1 VFCPSAISIQHI
13 MSADCDHALS
23 GDRPS
28 VSDAWKVYPD
38 NTSLPIFT
46 LERGDLPAPVQY
58 ILAATLA
65 SSHWQTTTLSLG
77 CLSLG
82 ERANESHFWAPTML
96 SNPLYAPVGVTAT
109 QRSGKRKKKWKIL
122 QFSSKIQA
130 TPLNHHLTSFPH
142 LFHPKTHPKH
152 SSTRYYYCCSAA
164 LVVSQLLQVEN
175 SCHRPCG

>member
-1 VFCPSAISIQHI
+1 MLSLETDHPSA
-13 MSADCDHALS
+13 ML
-23 GDRPS
+23 GR
-28 VSDAWKVYPD
+28 Y
-38 NTSLPIFT
+38 TLTTRRYLSLPWNEEINQPLSSTF
-46 LERGDLPAPVQY
+46 LQRRLQARIDKQQFSLLVACLWASEPVK
-58 ILAATLA
+58 
-65 SSHWQTTTLSLG
+65 SHLG
-77 CLSLG
+77 
-82 ERANESHFWAPTML
+82 APTML

-109 QRSGKRKKKWKIL
+109 QRSGKRKKWKIL